1 MRAILLYATLITKK
15 EIKKNGRRIRT
26 RIRNGTKKMVNKVVV
41 AVRIWIRTLLKIQK
55 INKVKRVD
63 KIGKTK
69 RNRARTI
76 IRKVHS

>member
-1 MRAILLYATLITKK
+1 MYATLITKK

-41 AVRIWIRTLLKIQK
+41 AVKIWIRTLLKIQK